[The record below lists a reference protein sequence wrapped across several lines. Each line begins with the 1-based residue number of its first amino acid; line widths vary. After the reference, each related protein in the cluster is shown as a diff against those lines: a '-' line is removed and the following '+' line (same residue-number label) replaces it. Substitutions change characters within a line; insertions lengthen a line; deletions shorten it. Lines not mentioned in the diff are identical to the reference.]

1 VPRLMIGLCMGNG
14 GSDSMNPAIS
24 FSSGEK
30 KELASSAQLRG
41 ANLRLPWRIYSDEGR
56 LQFSEEP

>member
-1 VPRLMIGLCMGNG
+1 MGNG

>member
-30 KELASSAQLRG
+30 KDASSPQLRG
-41 ANLRLPWRIYSDEGR
+41 ANLRLPWRIYSDEVR
-56 LQFSEEP
+56 FEFSEEP